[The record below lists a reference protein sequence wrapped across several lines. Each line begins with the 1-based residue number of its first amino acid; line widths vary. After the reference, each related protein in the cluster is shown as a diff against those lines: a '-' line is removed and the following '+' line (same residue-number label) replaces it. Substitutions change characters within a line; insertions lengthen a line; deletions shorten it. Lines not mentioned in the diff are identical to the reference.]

1 MFYQTTRLQYSNPC
15 GKHQCIKTN
24 FRRCIYL
31 IYFVGIDISK
41 YKHDFCIISNAG
53 DLIVENSSF
62 QNNKIGFQSLLEQ
75 LKPYNKSDIRIAF
88 EATGH
93 YSLNLE
99 LFLVNNGFSF
109 IKVNPLIIHQFL
121 KTRSLRRTKTDK
133 ADSITIAN
141 YLMSVPY
148 KPNSDLLYHIFT
160 LKSLCRARE
169 NLIKERSKFAVL
181 LTNELD
187 KSFPEIKPFF
197 NDKISTTLLY
207 ILENYSNVEN
217 IATMNDYESIRKLS
231 HGKFTYARFAQLKEL
246 AKNSVGFHD
255 ENTDLLIST
264 YVSIYNDFNNKI
276 DPIEKQISTII
287 KVLNPKMLT
296 IPGIGEVSA
305 ATILSEY
312 GDIKN
317 FSNPNKMLAFA
328 GLDPSI
334 SQSGTLESNGKMV
347 KHGSGHLRYAIMN
360 SAMSILRYSPEFY
373 DYYLKKRSQG
383 KCHRVALS
391 HVCKKLIRVI
401 YSLEKND
408 IDFNPSLLN

>member
-1 MFYQTTRLQYSNPC
+1 M
-15 GKHQCIKTN
+15 
-24 FRRCIYL
+24 IY
-31 IYFVGIDISK
+31 YVGIDISK

-53 DLIVENSSF
+53 ELIVENSSF
-62 QNNKIGFQSLLEQ
+62 QNNKIGFQSFLDQ
-75 LKPYNKSDIRIAF
+75 LKPYNKSEVRIAF

-99 LFLVNNGFSF
+99 LFLTNNGYTY
-109 IKVNPLIIHQFL
+109 IKTNPLIIHQFL
-121 KTRSLRRTKTDK
+121 KVRSLRRTKTDK
-133 ADSITIAN
+133 ADSITIAK

-148 KPNSDLLYHIFT
+148 QPNSDLLYTIFT

-169 NLIKERSKFAVL
+169 SLIKERSKFAVL

-187 KSFPEIKPFF
+187 KSFPELKPFF
-197 NDKISTTLLY
+197 NNMISSTLLY
-207 ILENYSNVEN
+207 ILEKYTNTKH
-217 IATMNDYESIRKLS
+217 IAAMKDYDSIRKIS
-231 HGKFTYARFAQLKEL
+231 HGKFTYAKFARLKEL
-246 AKNSVGFHD
+246 TKNSVGFHN

-287 KVLNPKMLT
+287 KVLNPRMLT
-296 IPGIGEVSA
+296 IPGIGEISA

-317 FSNPNKMLAFA
+317 FSSPNKMLAFA

-334 SQSGTLESNGKMV
+334 NQSGTLESNGKMV

-360 SAMSILRYSPEFY
+360 SAMTILRFSPEFY
-373 DYYLKKRSQG
+373 DYYLKKRSEG

-391 HVCKKLIRVI
+391 HVCKKFIRVI
-401 YSLEKND
+401 YTLEKND
-408 IDFNPSLLN
+408 IDFNPSLLK